1 MIQPLNARNIIA
13 INKHISR
20 SFRAAFLFAGIL
32 IVMSGSLRAQEPEK
46 ILAQDATQTF
56 DLNKDLYL
64 QLPPLDSL
72 IIIAVQNHPTVNLN
86 QELIGS
92 ADQRLKIAQKTW
104 TNMLSGFMNY
114 GYGNQTLVATGSSN
128 TDILNIA
135 NGYRVGFNLN
145 VPLNEFATRKNRITL
160 ARHEIE
166 ATRYKTEEMSLVIS
180 EQVIEEYH
188 YLLSNQKMMQIRF
201 SMKEAARTNTI
212 IAEQDY
218 KSGNID
224 VTSFTRMMEIST
236 IAQSEYEVARR
247 NFRMS
252 YDKMCIL
259 LGTPLHLLYRKAE

>member
-1 MIQPLNARNIIA
+1 MLMYRGIRTIIWCT
-13 INKHISR
+13 
-20 SFRAAFLFAGIL
+20 GIL
-32 IVMSGSLRAQEPEK
+32 ILMSGSIRAQEPDNMLIQGVTE
-46 ILAQDATQTF
+46 TF
-56 DLNKDLYL
+56 DLNKDIYL
-64 QLPPLDSL
+64 QLPSLDSL
-72 IIIAVQNHPTVNLN
+72 IIIAVQNHPTVKLN

-145 VPLNEFATRKNRITL
+145 VPLNEFATRKNRIEL
-160 ARHEIE
+160 ERHQIE
-166 ATRYKTEEMSLVIS
+166 ATKYKTEEMSLVIS
-180 EQVIEEYH
+180 QQVIEEYH
-188 YLLSNQKMMQIRF
+188 YLLSGQKMMQIRF
-201 SMKEAARTNTI
+201 SMQEAARTNKI

-236 IAQSEYEVARR
+236 IAQSEYELARR

-252 YDKMCIL
+252 YDKMGIL

>member
-1 MIQPLNARNIIA
+1 MILSSVFHSII
-13 INKHISR
+13 
-20 SFRAAFLFAGIL
+20 FCAGIL
-32 IVMSGSLRAQEPEK
+32 VASAGSIRAQDPAMIVSQE
-46 ILAQDATQTF
+46 ATQTF

-64 QLPPLDSL
+64 QLPSLDSL
-72 IIIAVQNHPTVNLN
+72 ILIAVQSHPTVKLN

-92 ADQRLKIAQKTW
+92 ATQRLRIAQKTW
-104 TNMLSGFMNY
+104 TNMLTGFVNY

-135 NGYRVGFNLN
+135 NGYRAGFNLN
-145 VPLNEFATRKNRITL
+145 VPLYEFATRKNRVTL
-160 ARHEIE
+160 ERHEIE

-180 EQVIEEYH
+180 QQVIEEYH
-188 YLLSNQKMMQIRF
+188 YLLSSQRMMQIRF
-201 SMKEAARTNTI
+201 AMQEAARTNTI

-236 IAQSEYEVARR
+236 IAQSEYELARR

-252 YDKMCIL
+252 YDKMGII